1 MKVRVPI
8 ISFAL
13 MAIVVAC
20 NKPSPVA
27 EGASTITTVPSGASD
42 PAPMP
47 SGGAPVTASGSSAG
61 GTQAPASPAI
71 LAAFQ
76 GRWGLTPQDCTT
88 ALGDAKGLLVISGGE
103 VRFYE
108 SRAIPA
114 ADAHVANGIL
124 TGNFH
129 FAGEGQTWTRFERF
143 ERDKDVLVRTESDPA
158 ASFTYAKC

>member
-1 MKVRVPI
+1 MKVRVPV
-8 ISFAL
+8 ISLAL
-13 MAIVVAC
+13 MAAVVAC

-27 EGASTITTVPSGASD
+27 KGASIITAVPSTASD

-47 SGGAPVTASGSSAG
+47 SGGAPETASATSAG
-61 GTQAPASPAI
+61 EMPRPAKTAI

-76 GRWGLTPQDCTT
+76 GRWGLSPRDCTA
-88 ALGDAKGLLVISGGE
+88 ALGEAKGLLVINGGE

-114 ADAHVANGIL
+114 TDAQVAGGIL

-129 FAGEGQTWTRFERF
+129 FVGEGQTWTRFERL
-143 ERDKDVLVRTESDPA
+143 ERDKDILVRTESDPA